1 LGEGERVIYLVHH
14 AEAVGPEVEP
24 QRPLSVQG
32 RVHAE
37 ELAAAAAAHGV
48 KPEVIW
54 HSGKLRARQT
64 AEPFRR
70 LCNPLAEFAAIRG
83 LQPTDPP
90 NSISD
95 LVAGETR
102 EILLVGHMPNLP
114 RVLTLLVTGAQSPLL
129 SFPLH
134 GAIALEAT
142 GERWTERWRL

>member
-1 LGEGERVIYLVHH
+1 MIYLVHH
-14 AEAVGPEVEP
+14 SEAVGPEVEP
-24 QRPLSVQG
+24 QRPLSAAG
-32 RVHAE
+32 RIHAE
-37 ELAAAAAAHGV
+37 ALAAAAVARGV

-64 AEPFRR
+64 AEPFLR

-83 LQPTDPP
+83 LQPTDSPS
-90 NSISD
+90 SIKD
-95 LVAGETR
+95 LVTGETR
-102 EILLVGHMPNLP
+102 EILIVGHMPNLP
-114 RVLTLLVTGAQSPLL
+114 RVLTLLVTGAESPPL

>member
-1 LGEGERVIYLVHH
+1 MIYLVHH
-14 AEAVGPEVEP
+14 SEAVGPEVEP
-24 QRPLSVQG
+24 QRPLSAAG
-32 RVHAE
+32 RIHAE
-37 ELAAAAAAHGV
+37 ALAAAAVARGV

-64 AEPFRR
+64 AEPFLR

-83 LQPTDPP
+83 LQPTDSPG
-90 NSISD
+90 SIKD
-95 LVAGETR
+95 LVTGETR
-102 EILLVGHMPNLP
+102 EILIVGHMPNLP
-114 RVLTLLVTGAQSPLL
+114 RVLTLLVTGAESPPL

>member
-1 LGEGERVIYLVHH
+1 M
-14 AEAVGPEVEP
+14 
-24 QRPLSVQG
+24 
-32 RVHAE
+32 
-37 ELAAAAAAHGV
+37 

-64 AEPFRR
+64 AEPFLR

-114 RVLTLLVTGAQSPLL
+114 RVLTLLVTGARLTAAVVSLCTARSRSKRQGSGGL
-129 SFPLH
+129 SA
-134 GAIALEAT
+134 GGCECV
-142 GERWTERWRL
+142 RL

>member
-1 LGEGERVIYLVHH
+1 LVEGDRVIYLVHH
-14 AEAVGPEVEP
+14 AAAVGPEVEP
-24 QRPLSVQG
+24 QRPLSAEG

-37 ELAAAAAAHGV
+37 GLAAAAAARGV

-64 AEPFRR
+64 AEPFLR

-90 NSISD
+90 SAIND
-95 LVAGETR
+95 LVTGETR

>member
-1 LGEGERVIYLVHH
+1 MIYLVHH

-24 QRPLSVQG
+24 QRPLSAAG
-32 RVHAE
+32 RIHAE
-37 ELAAAAAAHGV
+37 ALAAAAAARGV

-64 AEPFRR
+64 AEPFLR

-90 NSISD
+90 SSISD

-102 EILLVGHMPNLP
+102 EILIVGHMPNLP